1 MKLNR
6 IQVVLLGCLILLP
19 SGLGLSAAQVQTNT
33 NAVAVSAEV
42 RTTNGVRSVSARVH
56 TLEEE
61 VAMSFGLERIQ
72 ALQPLLFGT
81 PLWKYAA
88 SMIFILLA
96 ICVAKVLDWVIGVRL
111 KKWAEGRPSK
121 LPGLM
126 LNLLHGP
133 IKVVSFVILVHI
145 GLEALS
151 WPPTIQIW
159 FSKALQIVVACS
171 ITYMAV
177 KSVDVLVDY
186 WRQRPPAREDRVFNE
201 QLFPVV
207 NKTLKGFIVIVAIMV
222 TCQNLGLD
230 ITTMLASLS
239 IGGLA
244 LGLAAQDTV
253 ANLFGAVAVF
263 VDKPFR
269 VGDRI
274 KLEGIDGVVETIGLR
289 STRVR
294 NLDGYL
300 ITVPNKTMGNATI
313 TNVTR
318 RPNIKTEMNIGITY
332 DTSADKVKRALEIL
346 DQIYGKHPMTQDLI
360 VGFNKFA
367 DSALNINVVH
377 WWKSTDYRAYVAGM
391 QELNLAVK
399 QRFDAEGIEFAFPT
413 QTLYVKQDADGRSSE
428 PPSLAVVPDNG
439 SKRL

>member
-6 IQVVLLGCLILLP
+6 IRIILLGYLILLP
-19 SGLGLSAAQVQTNT
+19 YGLSAAQVQTNT
-33 NAVAVSAEV
+33 NAVTVTAEV
-42 RTTNGVRSVSARVH
+42 QTTNGVRSVSARVH
-56 TLEEE
+56 MLEQEA
-61 VAMSFGLERIQ
+61 AMSFGLERVQ
-72 ALQPLLFGT
+72 ALQPPLFGT
-81 PLWKYAA
+81 PLWKYIA
-88 SMIFILLA
+88 SAIFILLA
-96 ICVAKVLDWVIGVRL
+96 IAVAKVLDWVIGVQL
-111 KKWAEGRPSK
+111 KKWAQGRPSK

-145 GLEALS
+145 GLDALS

-159 FSKALQIVVACS
+159 FSKALKIAVACS
-171 ITYMAV
+171 LSYMAV

-201 QLFPVV
+201 HLFPVV
-207 NKTLKGFIVIVAIMV
+207 NKILKGFIIIVAVLV

-346 DQIYGKHPMTQDLI
+346 DQIYGQHPMTQDLI

-399 QRFDAEGIEFAFPT
+399 RRFDAEGIEFAFPT

-428 PPSLAVVPDNG
+428 TAALAVVPDNG
-439 SKRL
+439 GKRM